1 MKIKWITWIVFFCLV
16 WPVAEAYD
24 FEKPASGGTY
34 LSTDKGVKAV
44 DRFPVP
50 AGQTLDASAEQ
61 LAEKSAMVAP
71 LTETFALHSNPSATK
86 VIYLDFDG
94 HYGLEG
100 GGISYS
106 PYNFEGPVEG
116 YGTAFITQHWRA
128 IDAEKTRGTM
138 SGEARILG
146 DDGTLVAS
154 PLRGTFRRMGS
165 TAELFFTDCVSN
177 GDMNFVK
184 WDVNFADKSV
194 EIAYF
199 SLNT

>member
-1 MKIKWITWIVFFCLV
+1 MDL
-16 WPVAEAYD
+16 
-24 FEKPASGGTY
+24 
-34 LSTDKGVKAV
+34 
-44 DRFPVP
+44 
-50 AGQTLDASAEQ
+50 
-61 LAEKSAMVAP
+61 
-71 LTETFALHSNPSATK
+71 SNP
-86 VIYLDFDG
+86 DG
-94 HYGLEG
+94 RGSV
-100 GGISYS
+100 GITGVTIDEDCTT
-106 PYNFEGPVEG
+106 YNFEGPVEG

-146 DDGTLVAS
+146 DDGTLAAS

-165 TAELFFTDCVSN
+165 RAELFFTDCVSN